1 MAAMRRQGSAAVLCF
16 SFFAF
21 ALAGGCN
28 DITPVPH
35 PTGAECTG
43 GTPDEDAA
51 ACEGK
56 VCLVL
61 NPNYQDIAG
70 ICSEECNVDDDC
82 TPHERC
88 VVIINEPY
96 CLRACLT
103 DDDCYDATVCRAF
116 APGNP
121 TRFCLADPL

>member
-1 MAAMRRQGSAAVLCF
+1 MAAMRRHGPAAVVCF

-21 ALAGGCN
+21 ALAPGCE
-28 DITPVPH
+28 PRRVPH

-51 ACEGK
+51 ACEGE

-70 ICSEECNVDDDC
+70 ICSEECNSDDDC

-88 VVIINEPY
+88 VVILGATY

-103 DDDCYDATVCRAF
+103 DDDCYDATVCRPF
-116 APGNP
+116 AQGNP
-121 TRFCLADPL
+121 ARYCLADPL